1 MRSDVRP
8 HEDARAG
15 RLHDEVSRASRSAR
29 LGALRLAGPILAT
42 VGRRSTR
49 LARPAGQHVASDQ
62 LRIVLIRPDHLGDV
76 LLATPAAAVLQQA
89 LPRARIDWLVG
100 PWSAEVARRAGGGG
114 EVLTLDFPGFTRR
127 PKRSAVEP
135 YVLLLREAKRLSNRG
150 YDAALVL
157 RPDHWWGAMLASAA
171 GVPRRFGFSVA
182 ECRPFLTD
190 TLPAP
195 AGHVVRANQEIA
207 RLAARRLG
215 GTVASDSTLATP
227 RFPVSNEAAAW
238 AVDLHAH
245 LDQSAGPLVAIHP
258 GTGSALKNWLPEGW
272 ADVAGKLRTSHG
284 ARLVLTGG
292 PGEGGTIEAIAG
304 RLDPRPLALV
314 GATTLDQ
321 LAALY
326 ARCDLVV
333 GGDSGPLHLA
343 AAVGTPTVRLYGPT
357 DVREF
362 GPWPAGASH
371 VALTAGLSC
380 QPCRDLVAPPCG
392 ARETPACMRTF
403 SAETVVGAAAGILER
418 RQPVAPRTTVPGE
431 PR

>member
-1 MRSDVRP
+1 VTRGR
-8 HEDARAG
+8 RA
-15 RLHDEVSRASRSAR
+15 AR

-42 VGRRSTR
+42 LGRRTAR
-49 LARPAGQHVASDQ
+49 LERSAEQHVENDQ
-62 LRIVLIRPDHLGDV
+62 PRILLMRPDHLGDV
-76 LLATPAAAVLQQA
+76 LLATPAAAVLHQA
-89 LPRARIDWLVG
+89 LPGARIDWLVG
-100 PWSAEVARRAGGGG
+100 PWSAEIARHAGGGG
-114 EVLTLDFPGFTRR
+114 DVMTLDFPGFTRR

-135 YVLLLREAKRLSNRG
+135 YVMLLYEAKRLSARG

-182 ECRPFLTD
+182 ECQPLLTD
-190 TLPAP
+190 TLPPP
-195 AGHVVRANQEIA
+195 AGHVVRANQELA

-215 GTVASDSTLATP
+215 GTVASDSILTVP
-227 RFPVSNEAAAW
+227 RFPVSDEAAAW
-238 AVDLHAH
+238 ADDLHAR
-245 LDQSAGPLVAIHP
+245 LDQGAAPLVAIHP
-258 GTGSALKNWLPEGW
+258 GTGAALKNWLPECW
-272 ADVAGKLRTSHG
+272 ADVARTLRTSHG
-284 ARLVLTGG
+284 AQLVLTGG
-292 PGEGGTIEAIAG
+292 PGEGGAIEAIAG
-304 RLDPRPLALV
+304 RLDPRPVTLV

-362 GPWPAGASH
+362 GPWPRGASH

-392 ARETPACMRTF
+392 ARETPACMRALN
-403 SAETVVGAAAGILER
+403 AETVVAAAAGLLER
-418 RQPVAPRTTVPGE
+418 QPAAPDTPVAGE

>member
-1 MRSDVRP
+1 
-8 HEDARAG
+8 
-15 RLHDEVSRASRSAR
+15 VSRGRRTAR
-29 LGALRLAGPILAT
+29 LSALRLVGPILAT
-42 VGRRSTR
+42 LGRRSAR
-49 LARPAGQHVASDQ
+49 LARPAEQHVTSDPP
-62 LRIVLIRPDHLGDV
+62 RILLIRPDHLGDV
-76 LLATPAAAVLQQA
+76 LLATPAAAVLHQA
-89 LPRARIDWLVG
+89 LLGSRIDWLVG
-100 PWSAEVARRAGGGG
+100 PWSAEVAQRAGGASD
-114 EVLTLDFPGFTRR
+114 VMTLDFPGFTRR

-135 YVLLLREAKRLSNRG
+135 YVMLLRQAKRLSARG

-182 ECRPFLTD
+182 ECQPFLTD

-195 AGHVVRANQEIA
+195 AGHVVRANLELA

-227 RFPVSNEAAAW
+227 RYPISNEAAAW
-238 AVDLHAH
+238 ADDLHAR
-245 LDQSAGPLVAIHP
+245 LDQRAAALVAIHP
-258 GTGSALKNWLPEGW
+258 GTGAALKNWLPECW
-272 ADVAGKLRTSHG
+272 ADVAGTLRTSHG
-284 ARLVLTGG
+284 AQLVLTGG
-292 PGEGGTIEAIAG
+292 PGEGATVEAIAG
-304 RLDPRPLALV
+304 RLDPRPVTLV

-362 GPWPAGASH
+362 GPWPPAASH

-380 QPCRDLVAPPCG
+380 QPCRELVAPPCG
-392 ARETPACMRTF
+392 AREAPACMR
-403 SAETVVGAAAGILER
+403 ALGVEAVVGAAAGVLER
-418 RQPVAPRTTVPGE
+418 RQPAAPDTPVPGE